1 MLRPRK
7 HLSKKELKEDKLVT
21 FYAKA
26 TAWLEN
32 YKTYLIAGLA
42 AVIVLALGVFFY
54 FQSSQ
59 SSEKSASVE
68 LAKATRAYESGN
80 LQSAIP
86 MLSNLVKSHG
96 RTTSGKI
103 ARFYLANAFFQSKD
117 YDNATINY
125 QKFIDSFSGDE
136 HFQAAAHGGLA
147 ASLEEKKQYAEAAA
161 AYSKAA
167 EKYADTVHAPL
178 FLFKAGRCYQQAG
191 KPEQSKI
198 LFQRIV
204 DEFPK
209 SAEKDEAVLQLA
221 MLGQ

>member
-7 HLSKKELKEDKLVT
+7 HLSKKELKEDKLVI

-32 YKTYLIAGLA
+32 YKTYLIAGVA
-42 AVIVLALGVFFY
+42 AVIVLALGIFFY
-54 FQSSQ
+54 YQSSQ
-59 SSEKSASVE
+59 SSEKNASVE
-68 LAKATRAYESGN
+68 LAKATRVYENGN
-80 LQSAIP
+80 VQSAIP
-86 MLSNLVKSHG
+86 MLSNLVKSYG
-96 RTTSGKI
+96 RTASGKI
-103 ARFYLANAFFQSKD
+103 ARFYLANAFFQTKD
-117 YDNATINY
+117 YDNAKINY

-161 AYSKAA
+161 VYGKAA

-178 FLFKAGRCYQQAG
+178 FLFKAARCYQQAG
-191 KPEQSKI
+191 KPDQSKV
-198 LFQRIV
+198 LLQRIV
-204 DEFPK
+204 DKYPK

-221 MLGQ
+221 MLEQ